1 LDPLLLFGENIFSL
15 LLFLFGLAAPLVVLL
30 TIIGLTGLREVTRYE
45 KNDTIYYR
53 LSPITK
59 IGLVV
64 TITAVAAVTTWW
76 VGLFLSLGTLAT
88 YLSLKEGKR
97 KFALGSFICFSSTI
111 GLLWSEAPIVPYTF
125 LEYAVYGVCVTNLSN
140 ITNLTP
146 VWTWPQPVYGH
157 FLFYIG
163 YQPVLTQEA
172 FYYGLQI
179 AVRVLAPTVA
189 SLILIM
195 TSTPSD
201 VLRALRKIKMPVQII
216 FALVVAMRTV
226 PRIFDA
232 LNTAVRVQFMRGY
245 GVNASRPA
253 KLFYMA
259 GAALTGIVPAM
270 AFLFRGARNTA
281 ISADTRAFRAF
292 KDRTYLKPVTFSRAD
307 YLMWG
312 IIALMVVFAVVANFE
327 GFGRS
332 IYYAALGSS
341 CQAPVTG

>member
-1 LDPLLLFGENIFSL
+1 VDPILLLGENLFSVF
-15 LLFLFGLAAPLVVLL
+15 LFLFGLAFPLVILL
-30 TIIGLTGLREVTRYE
+30 TLIGLTGLREVTRYE
-45 KNDTIYYR
+45 KNDTLYYR

-64 TITAVAAVTTWW
+64 TITAVAAVTIWW
-76 VGLFLSLGTLAT
+76 VGLFLSMGVLAT

-97 KFALGSFICFSSTI
+97 KFALGGFICFTSTM
-111 GLLWSEAPIVPYTF
+111 GLIWTEAPIVPYTF
-125 LEYAVYGVCVTNLSN
+125 LEYALHGVCLTSVAN

-146 VWTWPQPVYGH
+146 VWTWPQPTYH
-157 FLFYIG
+157 FFVLLG
-163 YQPVLTQEA
+163 YQPVLTAESL
-172 FYYGLQI
+172 FYGAQI
-179 AVRVLAPTVA
+179 AMRVLAPTVA

-201 VLRALRKIKMPVQII
+201 VLRALRKVKMPVQII

-245 GVNASRPA
+245 GVNASRPM
-253 KLFYMA
+253 KLFYMV

-281 ISADTRAFRAF
+281 ISADTRAFRAY
-292 KDRTYLKPVTFSRAD
+292 KDRTYIKPVTFTRAD
-307 YLMWG
+307 QIVWV
-312 IIALMVVFAVVANFE
+312 IIAMMVVFAVVANFE

-341 CQAPVTG
+341 CGATPGS